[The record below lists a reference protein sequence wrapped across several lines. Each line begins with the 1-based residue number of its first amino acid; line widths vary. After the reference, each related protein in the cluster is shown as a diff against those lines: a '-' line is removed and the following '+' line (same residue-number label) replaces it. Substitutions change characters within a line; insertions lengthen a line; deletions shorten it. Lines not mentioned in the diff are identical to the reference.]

1 MKKLLSVLFVLLL
14 VVSLT
19 GCGSNEVTSKQDGET
34 ASEQTE
40 KSTYKVGMVCIGDT
54 LEGYTA
60 AHVNGLNAASEKL
73 GFEVVYKY
81 NCGDGGEAVQ
91 NALEDLVEEGCD
103 LIISN
108 SYGHQSNTQDV
119 AANNPDI
126 MFVASTGDTAAAS
139 GLNNFANAFPSTYE
153 SRYVA
158 GAVGGMKIKELVE
171 NNKLAPE
178 NYDKDGNIII
188 GYISAYPYAECVSG
202 YTAFYLGVKSIVENV
217 VMYVTYTNNW
227 GDATLEKA
235 GAEALIAKGAVL
247 ISQHADTVGAP
258 SAVEEAHKNGKE
270 VYNVGYNIS
279 MLEVAPESCL
289 TSASN
294 NWAVAYEYIISNAMN
309 GTYVKDWNAG
319 YKDNAVLITE
329 LGKNCADGTAE
340 KVAEVEA
347 AIKDGSLHVFDASK
361 FTIDGATPTEILA
374 DLDGDYTPETNMLI
388 DGYFHESEKRS
399 APYFAATIDGIV
411 SIDE

>member
-1 MKKLLSVLFVLLL
+1 MKKLLSVLFAFLLL
-14 VVSLT
+14 FSVV
-19 GCGSNEVTSKQDGET
+19 GCSSGNET
-34 ASEQTE
+34 ADDTTGND
-40 KSTYKVGMVCIGDT
+40 STKPYKVGMVCIGDT
-54 LEGYTA
+54 KEGYTS
-60 AHVNGLNAASEKL
+60 AHVDGLNAAAEKL

-81 NCGDGGEAVQ
+81 NAGDGGELVQ
-91 NALEDLVEEGCD
+91 SALEDLVEEECD

-119 AANNPDI
+119 ASNNPDI

-139 GLNNFANAFPSTYE
+139 GLDNFANAFPSTYE

-158 GAVGGMKIKELVE
+158 GVVGGMKVNELIE
-171 NNKLAPE
+171 NNKLTAD
-178 NYDKDGNIII
+178 NYDENGNVKL
-188 GYISAYPYAECVSG
+188 GYVSAFPYAECVSG
-202 YTAFYLGVKSIVENV
+202 FTAFYLGVKSVVENV
-217 VMYVTYTNNW
+217 VMYVTYSNDW
-227 GDATLEKA
+227 GDANLEKT
-235 GAEALIAKGAVL
+235 GAEFLISNGCVL

-270 VYNVGYNIS
+270 VYNIGYNIS

-294 NWAVAYEYIISNAMN
+294 NWEVAYEYIISNAMN

-329 LGKNCADGTAE
+329 LGKNCAPGTAE

-347 AIKDGSLHVFDASK
+347 NIKNGTLHVFDAST
-361 FTIDGATPTEILA
+361 FTIGGQTPTEILA
-374 DLDGDYTPETNMLI
+374 DLDGDYVPETNMLI
-388 DGYFHESEKRS
+388 NGYFHESEKRS
-399 APYFAATIDGIV
+399 APYFATFIDGII
-411 SIDE
+411 SIEE

>member
-1 MKKLLSVLFVLLL
+1 MKKLLSVLFAFLLL
-14 VVSLT
+14 ISLT
-19 GCGSNEVTSKQDGET
+19 GCGSTEDVADEET
-34 ASEQTE
+34 TKA
-40 KSTYKVGMVCIGDT
+40 YKVGMVCIGDT
-54 LEGYTA
+54 KEGYTA
-60 AHVNGLNAASEKL
+60 AHVNGLNAAAEKL

-81 NCGDGGEAVQ
+81 NAGDGGELVQ
-91 NALEDLVEEGCD
+91 SALEDLVEEECD

-119 AANNPDI
+119 ASNNLDI

-139 GLNNFANAFPSTYE
+139 GLDNFANAFPSTYE

-158 GAVGGMKIKELVE
+158 GVVGGMKVKELID
-171 NNKLAPE
+171 NDKLTAE
-178 NYDKDGNIII
+178 NYDEDGNVKL
-188 GYISAYPYAECVSG
+188 GYVSAFPYAECVSG
-202 YTAFYLGVKSIVENV
+202 FTAFYLGVKSVVENV
-217 VMYVTYTNNW
+217 VMYVTYSNDW
-227 GDATLEKA
+227 GDANLEKT
-235 GAEALIAKGAVL
+235 GAEFLISKGCVL

-270 VYNVGYNIS
+270 VYNVGYNVS

-294 NWAVAYEYIISNAMN
+294 NWEVAYEYIISNAMN

-319 YKDNAVLITE
+319 YNDGAVLITE
-329 LGKNCADGTAE
+329 LGKNCAEGTAE

-347 AIKDGSLHVFDASK
+347 AIKAGTLHVFDAST
-361 FTIDGATPTEILA
+361 FTIGGAAPTEILA
-374 DLDGDYTPETNMLI
+374 DLDGDYVPETNMLI
-388 DGYFHESEKRS
+388 DGYFHESERRS
-399 APYFAATIDGIV
+399 APYFAAFIDGIV

>member
-1 MKKLLSVLFVLLL
+1 MKKLLSVFFAFLLL
-14 VVSLT
+14 VSLT
-19 GCGSNEVTSKQDGET
+19 GCGS
-34 ASEQTE
+34 TE
-40 KSTYKVGMVCIGDT
+40 KEETVDNEKVSQTYKVGMVCIGDT
-54 LEGYTA
+54 NEGYTT
-60 AHVNGLNAASEKL
+60 AHVNGLNKAAEKL
-73 GFEVVYKY
+73 GFQVVYKY

-139 GLNNFANAFPSTYE
+139 GLDNFANAFPSTYE

-158 GAVGGMKIKELVE
+158 GVVGGMKVKELIE
-171 NNKLAPE
+171 NNKLTKE
-178 NYDKDGNIII
+178 NYDDKGNVII
-188 GYISAYPYAECVSG
+188 GYVSAYPYAECVSG
-202 YTAFYLGVKSIVENV
+202 YTAFYLGVKSVVENV
-217 VMYVTYTNNW
+217 VMYVTYTNDW

-235 GAEALIAKGAVL
+235 GAEVLIAKGAVI

>member
-1 MKKLLSVLFVLLL
+1 MKKLLSVLFAFLLL
-14 VVSLT
+14 VSLT
-19 GCGSNEVTSKQDGET
+19 GCGSTEDVADEET
-34 ASEQTE
+34 TKA
-40 KSTYKVGMVCIGDT
+40 YKVGMVCIGDT
-54 LEGYTA
+54 KEGYTA
-60 AHVNGLNAASEKL
+60 AHVNGLNAAAEKL

-81 NCGDGGEAVQ
+81 NAGDGGELVQ
-91 NALEDLVEEGCD
+91 SALEDLVEEECD

-119 AANNPDI
+119 ASNNPDI

-139 GLNNFANAFPSTYE
+139 GLDNFANAFPSTYE

-158 GAVGGMKIKELVE
+158 GVVGGMKVKELID
-171 NNKLAPE
+171 NDKLTAE
-178 NYDKDGNIII
+178 NYDEDGNVKL
-188 GYISAYPYAECVSG
+188 GYVSAFPYAECVSG
-202 YTAFYLGVKSIVENV
+202 FTAFYLGVKSVVENV
-217 VMYVTYTNNW
+217 VMYVTYSNDW
-227 GDATLEKA
+227 GDANLEKT
-235 GAEALIAKGAVL
+235 GAEFLISKGCVL

-270 VYNVGYNIS
+270 VYNVGYNVS

-294 NWAVAYEYIISNAMN
+294 NWEVAYEYIISNAMN

-319 YKDNAVLITE
+319 YNDGAVLITE
-329 LGKNCADGTAE
+329 LGKNCAEGTAE

-347 AIKDGSLHVFDASK
+347 AIKAGTLHVFDAST
-361 FTIDGATPTEILA
+361 FTIGGAAPTEILA
-374 DLDGDYTPETNMLI
+374 DLDGDYVPETNMLI
-388 DGYFHESEKRS
+388 DGYFHESERRS
-399 APYFAATIDGIV
+399 APYFAAFIDGIV